1 MDVGFIGLG
10 NMGAPMA
17 VNLLKAGHS
26 LTVCDLL
33 PTNEK
38 PLLEL
43 GAKSVKHPSELARVS
58 EFIFT
63 SLPGP
68 NDMESVSIGSN
79 GILDGILPD
88 SVYIDLTTNRV
99 SLVRSIAQ
107 IFKDKG
113 CHMLDA
119 PVSGGVPGA
128 KAGKLAVLASGDE
141 DTYHRSKELL
151 DAIGD
156 KAQYCGAI
164 GSGTICKLAHN
175 AIAYSFMQAIGE
187 CLTTA
192 VKAGVEPEIVWRAV
206 KDGAVGRGVPL
217 NVSFPRKVLSGDFN
231 PDFALKLAEKDV
243 ALATDLGKEYDVP
256 MPICDL
262 TLRDIRESVKRGWGE
277 LDSRVVIRL
286 HEERAGVTLRFQ
298 D

>member
-33 PTNEK
+33 PANEK

-43 GAKSVKHPSELARVS
+43 GAKSVTHPSELARVS

-68 NDMESVSIGSN
+68 NEMELVSTGSN
-79 GILDGILPD
+79 GILEGILPD

-107 IFKDKG
+107 NFKDKD

-119 PVSGGVPGA
+119 PAIHASMESSYQWPARQVRSTAGVPRT
-128 KAGKLAVLASGDE
+128 GDFE
-141 DTYHRSKELL
+141 RFFSMPFRSQSQ
-151 DAIGD
+151 D
-156 KAQYCGAI
+156 
-164 GSGTICKLAHN
+164 
-175 AIAYSFMQAIGE
+175 
-187 CLTTA
+187 
-192 VKAGVEPEIVWRAV
+192 
-206 KDGAVGRGVPL
+206 
-217 NVSFPRKVLSGDFN
+217 SFPR
-231 PDFALKLAEKDV
+231 
-243 ALATDLGKEYDVP
+243 
-256 MPICDL
+256 
-262 TLRDIRESVKRGWGE
+262 
-277 LDSRVVIRL
+277 
-286 HEERAGVTLRFQ
+286 
-298 D
+298 